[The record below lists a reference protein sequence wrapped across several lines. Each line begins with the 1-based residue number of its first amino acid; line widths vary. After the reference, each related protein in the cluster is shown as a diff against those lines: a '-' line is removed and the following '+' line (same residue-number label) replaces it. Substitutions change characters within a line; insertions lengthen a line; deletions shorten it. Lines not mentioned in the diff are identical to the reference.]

1 VSREY
6 AGASVVGRSLSAM
19 GLACAPAGILLG
31 ARWGSNYSGLQ
42 LPGHH
47 RGKAMPPAIIGSVAF
62 PGRARRSREHTITVA
77 VGCAVQSANDGSSGA
92 DRLRTAPATAGEAL
106 SFASSSRSW
115 TATCDS
121 VCSPARSTS
130 PMTETIRGPTISR
143 RR

>member
-62 PGRARRSREHTITVA
+62 PGRARRSREHAITVA
-77 VGCAVQSANDGSSGA
+77 QWV
-92 DRLRTAPATAGEAL
+92 AL
-106 SFASSSRSW
+106 FR
-115 TATCDS
+115 
-121 VCSPARSTS
+121 V
-130 PMTETIRGPTISR
+130 PMTARPALTGSGQR
-143 RR
+143 RPPLERH